1 MNRTHTAL
9 TLLPLLAAG
18 CSSPSEP
25 PPPPGGGMRLE
36 LSLDQFT
43 LSVQPVLAQHGC
55 DAGGNC
61 HGGGIRGTFEL
72 SPPEAKDAQFDFE
85 QACLQ
90 VNAYERDQSP
100 LLLEPL
106 AQSAGGGTHA
116 VQPFAS
122 TDDPGFQAIRAWILA
137 GEVR

>member
-1 MNRTHTAL
+1 MKRTPTAL
-9 TLLPLLAAG
+9 TIVPLLVAG

-25 PPPPGGGMRLE
+25 PPPPGGGVRLE
-36 LSLDQFT
+36 LSLTAFT
-43 LSVQPVLAQHGC
+43 QSVAPVLTQHGC

-72 SPPEAKDAQFDFE
+72 SPPEAKDAEFDFE
-85 QACLQ
+85 QASLQ
-90 VNAYERDQSP
+90 VNAYDRDLSP
-100 LLLEPL
+100 LLMEPL

-122 TDDPGFQAIRAWILA
+122 TDDPGYQAIRAWILA